1 MPAGSY
7 PVYWTMSVMDYLWA
21 SGNVAEFNK
30 LLPDVEANLGDQVR
44 KRLSFKCAFSLLAQ
58 GERLRLSAK
67 TGSG

>member
-1 MPAGSY
+1 
-7 PVYWTMSVMDYLWA
+7 MDYLWA

-30 LLPDVEANLGDQVR
+30 LLPDVEAILGDQVR